1 MPSDLDPVRTAVVP
15 RRTHLVSRLRP
26 RIRPRP
32 RLQRRPRVGATVL
45 LAVALAVLTGFGHA
59 RSCAEE
65 LEPNDELHRA
75 TPVGDARCMV
85 GELDDAQ
92 DVFIWDV
99 SEEDAAVPWV
109 VEIEGI
115 EGQLTQL
122 DLVHAT
128 FADDGVGVT
137 AADKMWT
144 FGTTNG
150 RLNRS
155 GPILLPPGPLY
166 LGLSKSGGEGRYVL
180 SFVRQDRAID
190 RDHDPFDRIDTAH
203 GAFGAYGPV
212 QADAPRELSWEL
224 SEEDAGLLWGV
235 EGRTSVDGEVD
246 VELIGPDGSEVAQGT
261 LGPDG
266 GRAMGF
272 LGLAQGTYTL
282 RIDGDVGTVAVRTV
296 VQGRPADGSEVE
308 PNDDRASANPMR
320 LGEPFE
326 GVAERIDW
334 IVVEVPEAQAEDAF
348 DLTLEADDVVTVV
361 LRDENGDELL
371 SRRGSSGT
379 VPGLV
384 LGEGIAYLTVE
395 GRDAAGYRI
404 ALEPAT
410 APRDGFEVEPNDV
423 RAVASPMADGAT
435 LRGTLT
441 TQDTDVMRF
450 EVGDDAGLWRLQA
463 IGDGLSD
470 LAVYDG
476 GGQRLGAVDGGGRL
490 RLDNLV
496 LEPGTVYVEVEGEG
510 DWAVRGLRTGDAPSP
525 PDLAATD
532 ADPDAPDDAPLEPA
546 QAAASEA
553 GDPGDATDVEAL
565 ADPGPPPPAGWIES
579 EPNDGRERSQLLPFG
594 TTRVGTLPDG
604 DRDVYRFTLQHD
616 AYVRIEAV
624 PPEDGQIYFDLSNAD
639 RAVAEGP
646 GTPAVFE
653 GWLLAGDY
661 DVTVLADVASDGW
674 YQLRGTMLDPIALP
688 VDAEPNHDV
697 RRAATLPADL
707 RLVGTS
713 GTMRDAD
720 VYALPVFDAPTV
732 MDVSGDAGG
741 ASLSVLGDADRVRT
755 DEVLLRATLPAG
767 AETHLRL
774 TGRGTYDLQLA
785 FDREPD
791 PEQLRAPPGDS
802 GLDVTAT
809 VDAPEVAAYW
819 EAHQVLQGELR
830 IASDAG
836 GSREVRLEAI
846 ASLQPV
852 EVTLPERVRVEA
864 GGSTTVPFEIRLPDD
879 VRDDQPLRV
888 TLGARSDD
896 GVATTTVALAAV
908 CEAAP
913 VAPVGR
919 PRVPA
924 ALAGHHNVA
933 WAPFGATVIDSDAGN
948 DVYLNDGWTSPGRGA
963 ARDAGDA
970 FVLDLPGDEPIELG
984 GTLLHPQSRAVHS
997 QLRRFRIE
1005 TSLDGESWETVLED
1019 SLDAARV
1026 EQAFVFDR
1034 TVRARYA
1041 RLVAID
1047 DHDGR
1052 ARGSVWLGEW
1062 KLLSPSWRPDEPVDL
1077 ASQPLGGVVVS
1088 SDPLITE
1095 NAMLPG
1101 VERPARI
1108 DGREVSEVAFTVGFH
1123 HGRAA
1128 RIDRLAWV
1136 LSDRGRPETGFRE
1149 VTVQASLEGPIGP
1162 WTEVG
1167 TWTLDPERDERRE
1180 MELDAPI
1187 WARYLRFTASGHDP
1201 AENAVYLPETV
1212 HAYEAPSDDGYRSA
1226 LGAWGHNRPY
1236 GPYEAAASDL
1246 EGPAPVRVDDDG
1258 SDDVRDGARPIGD
1271 GDVAGGTVLVA
1282 EDEDWWRID
1291 VPEGS
1296 NVMELRLDAD
1306 PGVVRYELQDADG
1319 EAVVHDAVEREDGLL
1334 LTAFV
1339 EPGAYYLH
1347 LDEPK
1352 RSVVFAWDSSGS
1364 MGPFLPITNAS
1375 VAAFAR
1381 DLDPARESAQLLA
1394 FDDPQPLWL
1403 LPWWSGD
1410 PAYVGRHRAAF
1421 DPASVGSSN
1430 AELAMLAAVESLGDR
1445 EGTRAILLITDHE
1458 SGGYGLSGDLWRAIE
1473 EVRPRVFTFE
1483 VSSGGSGTT
1492 QDRMQAYAAANRG
1505 VYDYARNVGDFEAGF
1520 RRASCHL
1527 RRPKPY
1533 TLHAAVRYQEPPG
1546 PGTLSVERGADA
1558 ELPGVEV
1565 IFDASGS
1572 MGSLLPDGTSRI
1584 DAARQVL
1591 SELVGEILPEGTPF
1605 ALRAFGHITP
1615 QSCESRLEIPME
1627 PLSRD
1632 AAFAAIGEIQ
1642 PKLLSQTPIADALS
1656 QVANDLGQAEGST
1669 VVLITDGEE
1678 SCDGDPAAALDALRD
1693 QGVDVNLSI
1702 VTLGVESDEVRAGF
1716 EALAERASG
1725 SYAAADDTAALRAEI
1740 EQALYPPFEVLGPG
1754 GEVVASGRVGSGSV
1768 ELPMGVYTV
1777 RVPGA
1782 PPSLIRDVR
1791 VPGDG
1796 SVSVTAP

>member
-1 MPSDLDPVRTAVVP
+1 MPCDLDPTRTAVAP
-15 RRTHLVSRLRP
+15 RRTRFVSRLARHLVP
-26 RIRPRP
+26 RA
-32 RLQRRPRVGATVL
+32 GATVL
-45 LAVALAVLTGFGHA
+45 LSVVLAVLTGVGHA
-59 RSCAEE
+59 RTCAQE

-75 TPVGDARCMV
+75 TPVGDERCMV
-85 GELDDAQ
+85 GALDDDQ
-92 DVFIWDV
+92 DVFVWDV
-99 SEEDAAVPWV
+99 SDEDAAVPWV

-115 EGQLTQL
+115 EGQLTRL

-137 AADKMWT
+137 AADRMWA
-144 FGTTNG
+144 FGTSTG

-180 SFVRQDRAID
+180 SFVRQDRSLD
-190 RDHDPFDRIDTAH
+190 RDHRPFDRIDTAQ

-212 QADAPRELSWEL
+212 ESGVPRELAWEL
-224 SEEDAGLLWGV
+224 SEADAGLLWGI
-235 EGRTSVDGEVD
+235 EGQTSVDGEVT
-246 VELIGPDGSEVAQGT
+246 VELTGPDGEEVARGT
-261 LGPDG
+261 LGPDAG
-266 GRAMGF
+266 TAMGF
-272 LGLAQGTYTL
+272 LGLAQGTHTL
-282 RIDGDVGTVAVRTV
+282 RISGEVGTGVVRTV

-320 LGEPFE
+320 LGEPFD
-326 GVAERIDW
+326 GVAERTDW
-334 IVVEVPEAQAEDAF
+334 IVVDVPEDRAADAF
-348 DLTLEADDVVTVV
+348 DLVLEADEVVT
-361 LRDENGDELL
+361 LKLHDENGEELL
-371 SRRGSSGT
+371 SRRGSSGQ
-379 VPGLV
+379 VAGLV
-384 LGEGIAYLTVE
+384 LGAGISYLTVE
-395 GRDAAGYRI
+395 GRDAGDYR
-404 ALEPAT
+404 LVFEPAT
-410 APRDGFEVEPNDV
+410 PPRDGFEVEPNDV
-423 RAVASPMADGAT
+423 RAAASQMEEGAT
-435 LRGTLT
+435 LRGTLA
-441 TQDTDVMRF
+441 TQDTDVMHF
-450 EVGDDAGLWRLQA
+450 EVGEDAGLWRVQA

-476 GGQRLGAVDGGGRL
+476 GGRRLGAVDGSGRL

-496 LEPGTVYVEVEGEG
+496 LEPGTVFVEVGGEG
-510 DWAVRGLRTGDAPSP
+510 DWAVRGLRTGDAPAP
-525 PDLAATD
+525 PAPQEPAADD
-532 ADPDAPDDAPLEPA
+532 ASARTDAPLEPA
-546 QAAASEA
+546 EAASTDP
-553 GDPGDATDVEAL
+553 GDPGDAADVEAL
-565 ADPGPPPPAGWIES
+565 ADPGPPAPPGWIET
-579 EPNDGRERSQLLPFG
+579 EPNDRSERSLLLPFG
-594 TTRVGTLPDG
+594 TPRVGTLTDG
-604 DRDVYRFTLQHD
+604 DRDYYRFSLEHD
-616 AYVRIEAV
+616 AYVRIEAM
-624 PPEDGQIYFDLSNAD
+624 PPQDAQIFFDVSDAD
-639 RAVAEGP
+639 RAVAEAP
-646 GTPAVFE
+646 GRPAVFE

-661 DVTVLADVASDGW
+661 DVALWANVASDGW
-674 YQLRGTMLDPIALP
+674 YQLRATMLDPIAVP
-688 VDAEPNHDV
+688 VDVEPNHDV
-697 RRAATLPADL
+697 RRAAALPADL

-713 GTMRDAD
+713 GTMRDDD
-720 VYALPVFDAPTV
+720 VYRLPVFDAPTV
-732 MDVSGDAGG
+732 LEVRGDLGG
-741 ASLSVLGDADRVRT
+741 ANVSLLGDADVDRA
-755 DEVLLRATLPAG
+755 DDMLLRATLAAG

-774 TGRGTYDLQLA
+774 RGWGAYDLQLA

-791 PEQLRAPPGDS
+791 PRQLRAPPGDS
-802 GLDVTAT
+802 GLAVTAT
-809 VDAPEVAAYW
+809 VDASEVAAYW
-819 EAHQVLQGELR
+819 GAHQVVRGELR
-830 IASDAG
+830 IASEAG
-836 GSREVRLEAI
+836 GSREVRLEAY
-846 ASLQPV
+846 ASRQPI
-852 EVTLPERVRVEA
+852 EVNVPASVRVEA
-864 GGSTTVPFEIRLPDD
+864 GGNATVPFEIVLPDD
-879 VRDDQPLRV
+879 LRDDQPLRV

-896 GVATTTVALAAV
+896 GVATTTVELAPI

-913 VAPVGR
+913 VAPAGR

-933 WAPFGATVIDSDAGN
+933 WAPFGATVIDSDDGN
-948 DVYLNDGWTSPGRGA
+948 DEYLNDGWTSPRRGA
-963 ARDAGDA
+963 ARASGDA
-970 FVLDLPGDEPIELG
+970 FVLDLPGDEPIELS
-984 GTLLHPQSRAVHS
+984 GTLLHPQSRAVHT

-1026 EQAFVFDR
+1026 EQGFVFDAP
-1034 TVRARYA
+1034 VRARYA

-1047 DHDGR
+1047 DQDGR
-1052 ARGSVWLGEW
+1052 ARSWIWLGEW
-1062 KLLSPSWRPDEPVDL
+1062 KLLSGDWRPSEPIDL
-1077 ASQPLGGVVVS
+1077 AAQRFGGVQVS
-1088 SDPLITE
+1088 SDPLVGN
-1095 NAMLPG
+1095 NAVLPD
-1101 VERPARI
+1101 VDRDASV
-1108 DGREVSEVAFTVGFH
+1108 DGRTVPEAMFTVGFH

-1136 LSDRGRPETGFRE
+1136 ASDRGDAETGFRE

-1167 TWTLDPERDERRE
+1167 TWSLDLAHEERLE

-1201 AENAVYLPETV
+1201 ADSSVYLPAAV
-1212 HAYEAPSDDGYRSA
+1212 HVYEARSGDGYRSA

-1236 GPYEAAASDL
+1236 GPYEAVAADRD
-1246 EGPAPVRVDDDG
+1246 GPPLVRVDDDG

-1271 GDVAGGTVLVA
+1271 GDVASGAVLVA

-1291 VPEGS
+1291 VPDGS
-1296 NVMELRLDAD
+1296 NVIELRLDAD

-1319 EAVVHDAVEREDGLL
+1319 EPVVHDAAQGEDGLR

-1339 EPGAYYLH
+1339 DPGAYYLH

-1381 DLDPARESAQLLA
+1381 DLDPEREAAQLLA
-1394 FDDPQPLWL
+1394 FASPEPKWL

-1421 DPASVGSSN
+1421 DPASVSSSN
-1430 AELAMLAAVESLGDR
+1430 AELAMLAAVQALGDR

-1483 VSSGGSGTT
+1483 VSSGGSGIT

-1533 TLHAAVRYQEPPG
+1533 TLHVAVRYQEPPG
-1546 PGTLSVERGADA
+1546 PGALSVARGADA

-1572 MGSLLPDGTSRI
+1572 MGSLLSDGTSRI

-1615 QSCESRLEIPME
+1615 QSCESRLEIPLE
-1627 PLSRD
+1627 PLNRD
-1632 AAFAAIGEIQ
+1632 GAFAAIREIQ

-1656 QVANDLGQAEGST
+1656 QVAGDLDAAEGST

-1678 SCDGDPAAALDALRD
+1678 SCGGDPAAALDALRD
-1693 QGVDVNLSI
+1693 QGVEVNLSI

-1725 SYAAADDTAALRAEI
+1725 SYAAADDTSALRTEI

-1754 GEVVASGRVGSGSV
+1754 GDVVARGRVGSGSV

-1782 PPSLIRDVR
+1782 PPTLIRDVR